1 MEKENKFGLKGAIN
15 MPAKKELK
23 TPEPIEVD
31 RTEKAVQSIHSTK
44 GKVTR
49 LSLDVPDELYKELK
63 IRQINK
69 GFKTTREY
77 LLDLIHKDM
86 DEV

>member
-1 MEKENKFGLKGAIN
+1 MEKENKFGLKKAIN

-49 LSLDVPDELYKELK
+49 ISLDVPNELYPELK
-63 IRQINK
+63 MRQIK
-69 GFKTTREY
+69 RGFKTTRDY
-77 LLDLIHKDM
+77 LLDLVNKDINQI
-86 DEV
+86 